1 MKDKGVRKS
10 NKRTCL
16 ACSAWLSISLI
27 KNLAKKGLDHGLV
40 PRISTFFLEHLQFLT
55 DVSNTCFK
63 YFKKFHKKP
72 SAVDYNVNVNL
83 HIKSATLTK
92 LYLKAV
98 ISLRNFCNFLKEL
111 FYLWTSSTPDA
122 YLELSQKSMMELFC
136 ENSKSLT
143 IFA

>member
-1 MKDKGVRKS
+1 M
-10 NKRTCL
+10 
-16 ACSAWLSISLI
+16 
-27 KNLAKKGLDHGLV
+27 
-40 PRISTFFLEHLQFLT
+40 
-55 DVSNTCFK
+55 
-63 YFKKFHKKP
+63 
-72 SAVDYNVNVNL
+72 DYNVNVNL

-122 YLELSQKSMMELFC
+122 YLEPSQKSMMELFC